1 MGFYSMNSTKNSSS
15 SQAFIEVLDRDTPR
29 INLSTSEDV
38 RREMAKVYR
47 ESRAGNLATAEA
59 TRLVYMLTQIL
70 KAHEVY
76 VLETKLLALE
86 SKQFGDEK

>member
-1 MGFYSMNSTKNSSS
+1 MNNIKPSPLRQVDITIVED
-15 SQAFIEVLDRDTPR
+15 ATPR
-29 INLSTSEDV
+29 INLATSDDV

-47 ESRAGNLATAEA
+47 ESRGGKIATSEA

-76 VLETKLLALE
+76 ALE
-86 SKQFGDEK
+86 QKLVALELIHSGGYK

>member
-1 MGFYSMNSTKNSSS
+1 MNDTKHSPAT
-15 SQAFIEVLDRDTPR
+15 QAFIEVLDIDTPR

-47 ESRAGNLATAEA
+47 ESRAGRLATSEA

-70 KAHEVY
+70 KAHEIY
-76 VLETKLLALE
+76 VLETKLVELE
-86 SKQFGDEK
+86 LKQYGDAK

>member
-1 MGFYSMNSTKNSSS
+1 MNSTKKLSS

-47 ESRAGNLATAEA
+47 ESRAGKLATAEA

-70 KAHEVY
+70 KAHEIY
-76 VLETKLLALE
+76 VLETKLVELE
-86 SKQFGDEK
+86 LKQYGDAK

>member
-1 MGFYSMNSTKNSSS
+1 MTCIKESPIQRVPITIVED
-15 SQAFIEVLDRDTPR
+15 ATPR
-29 INLSTSEDV
+29 INLATSDDV

-47 ESRAGNLATAEA
+47 ESRGGKIATSEA

-76 VLETKLLALE
+76 VLEQKLLALE
-86 SKQFGDEK
+86 LTHSGGSK

>member
-1 MGFYSMNSTKNSSS
+1 MNNTKYSPAT
-15 SQAFIEVLDRDTPR
+15 QAYVEVLDRDTPR

-47 ESRAGNLATAEA
+47 ESRAGRLATSEA

-76 VLETKLLALE
+76 VLEAKLIALE
-86 SKQFGDEK
+86 LKQSGGGK